1 MLNMNTDDYVFRFRD
16 SEEVFVWFVSFSEQ
30 KEINVKNSFSKKPD
44 DCSRFFC
51 DTYQAV
57 LSKQCKSCDKF
68 VDITILYDY
77 TFASMDDEEILI
89 LLKALLQRD
98 KQCSKVYIGDLYL
111 LADFVNKHL

>member
-1 MLNMNTDDYVFRFRD
+1 MLNMNTYDYVFRFRD
-16 SEEVFVWFVSFSEQ
+16 NEEVFVWFVSFSEQ
-30 KEINVKNSFSKKPD
+30 KKIIVESSFSKKPD
-44 DCSRFFC
+44 EGSSFFC

-57 LSKQCKSCDKF
+57 LSKRCKNCDKF

-98 KQCSKVYIGDLYL
+98 RQCSNVYIGDLYL